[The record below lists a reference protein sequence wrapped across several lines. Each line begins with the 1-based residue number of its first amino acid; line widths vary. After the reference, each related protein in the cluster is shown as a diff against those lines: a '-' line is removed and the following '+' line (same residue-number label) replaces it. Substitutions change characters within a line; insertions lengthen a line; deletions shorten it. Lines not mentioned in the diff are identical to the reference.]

1 MKRFISILFLLIPAL
16 YACTDISNNGS
27 KEVTSVVLSKDKVDI
42 LVGESVTI
50 TATVVPESL
59 NMGVV
64 WTVLDP
70 QYADVNAGT
79 ITGKAQGVTYVVAT
93 SADGTKKAA
102 CMVNVTPPITYSV
115 SVKDADGRS
124 VNSVYG
130 YPGMS
135 IALSATSSDDSAH
148 TYTWSIEDAA
158 AGTITPD
165 GVLTLGAVASGA
177 FGYLYDAQS
186 FIKVVTEDGQ
196 GCKIPVRSSILK
208 GISVGGVY
216 TPFGTP
222 VIVQASQTYPVAVL
236 YQDANAQAAVPSS
249 AVTLELSNTTSFTL
263 QDAAGEYTVSTGS
276 TTGVSSKVS
285 MSLAGSAE
293 KTEIAQLK
301 IDKVY
306 AINAQ
311 FAGSSSSTL
320 TFTWTKGV
328 SESDD
333 VAYPYTIY
341 LYKDEDCADLE
352 ASFSIPANDGC
363 WKGKQPRFVISGLA
377 PATEYWFKVV
387 QTDDA
392 DNIDSPLIPA
402 TTDEFNIVMVSS
414 DPAAVGDVI
423 LAEDFGQ
430 MCWGADE
437 ITEAAGYDVAT
448 ASVGYNAD
456 TKESFTSRNAEVFVG
471 TTSQY
476 AQRSLTAQSVA
487 KKESGFRLA
496 QWAQGQY
503 ARIYVGPGYLFLSTL
518 SYGTHILTPQL
529 NSIPD
534 GVTAKL
540 KVTIH
545 AAGKSSGGEAV
556 IAVQH
561 GTSFY
566 EISSNNQ
573 TNKASAGH
581 PVDLTTNIKTITF
594 NGGITSLEKF
604 EVTLDGVVSG
614 DRIAFGPTTETAK
627 DNSNMMIIS
636 DMTVEI
642 LELK

>member
-1 MKRFISILFLLIPAL
+1 MKRFFTIAILILPAIL
-16 YACTDISNNGS
+16 ACTPDSGEGAQSALN
-27 KEVTSVVLSKDKVDI
+27 VVLSKDKVD
-42 LVGESVTI
+42 LQVGESVTI
-50 TATVVPESL
+50 TASVLPASL
-59 NMGVV
+59 NMGVE
-64 WTVLDP
+64 WSVLDEEL
-70 QYADVNAGT
+70 ASVDNGT

-93 SADGTKKAA
+93 SADKTKKAA
-102 CMVNVTPPITYSV
+102 CLVSVNPPVTYSV
-115 SVKDADGRS
+115 SIKDEEGH
-124 VNSVYG
+124 NLTGVYG
-130 YPGMS
+130 YPGMTAS
-135 IALSATSSDDSAH
+135 LTAVTSDGESH
-148 TYTWSIEDAA
+148 VFTWSVEDAA
-158 AGTITPD
+158 AASVTNS
-165 GVLTLGAVASGA
+165 GVVTLNALASGGA
-177 FGYLYDAQS
+177 DFVYDAQS
-186 FIKVVTEDGQ
+186 FLKVVTEDGQ
-196 GCKIPVRSSILK
+196 GCKIPVRSSILR
-208 GISVGGVY
+208 GIRIGETY
-216 TPFGTP
+216 TPAGTP
-222 VIVQASQTYPVAVL
+222 AIVQESQSYPIAVL
-236 YQDANAQAAVPSS
+236 YQGTEMPAAIPHSGVNL
-249 AVTLELSNTTSFTL
+249 TLSNTSAFSL
-263 QDAAGEYTVSTGS
+263 QEVAGEYMLVTGDA
-276 TTGVSSKVS
+276 TGVSTKLSI
-285 MSLAGSAE
+285 SLPGSEE
-293 KTEIAQLK
+293 KTEIAQIK

-306 AINAQ
+306 AITAQ

-320 TFTWTKGV
+320 TFTWTKGI
-328 SESDD
+328 SEDQD
-333 VAYPYTIY
+333 VAAPYTVY
-341 LYKDEDCADLE
+341 LYRDEDCTDLE
-352 ASFSIPANDGC
+352 ATFSIPANDGC
-363 WKGKQPRFVISGLA
+363 WKGKQPRFVISGLT
-377 PATEYWFKVV
+377 PGTEYWFKVV

-392 DNIDSPLIPA
+392 DNVDSPLIPA
-402 TTDEFNIVMVSS
+402 TTNEFNIVMVSS

-448 ASVGYNAD
+448 SSVAYNAD

-496 QWAQGQY
+496 KWAQGQY
-503 ARIYVGPGYLFLSTL
+503 ARIYIGPGYLFLSTK

-534 GVTAKL
+534 GMTAKL
-540 KVTIH
+540 KVTVH
-545 AAGKSSGGEAV
+545 AAGKSSGGEAA

-581 PVDLTTNIKTITF
+581 PVDLTTNVETITF

-614 DRIAFGPTTETAK
+614 DRIAFGPTSETAS

-642 LELK
+642 LELN

>member
-64 WTVLDP
+64 WTGLDP

-328 SESDD
+328 SGSDD

-363 WKGKQPRFVISGLA
+363 WKGKQPRFVISGLT
-377 PATEYWFKVV
+377 PGTEYWFKVV

-448 ASVGYNAD
+448 SSVAYNAD

-496 QWAQGQY
+496 KWAQGQY
-503 ARIYVGPGYLFLSTL
+503 ARIYIGPGYLFLSTK

-534 GVTAKL
+534 GMTAKL
-540 KVTIH
+540 KVTVH
-545 AAGKSSGGEAV
+545 AAGKSSGGKAA

-581 PVDLTTNIKTITF
+581 PVDLTTNVETITF

-614 DRIAFGPTTETAK
+614 DRIAFGPTSETAS

-642 LELK
+642 LELN

>member
-328 SESDD
+328 SKEQD
-333 VAYPYTIY
+333 VAAPYTIY
-341 LYKDEDCADLE
+341 LYKDEEGTDLE
-352 ASFSIPANDGC
+352 ASFSIPAGDGC
-363 WKGKQPRFVISGLA
+363 WKGKQPRFVISGLT
-377 PATEYWFKVV
+377 PGTEYWFKVV

-414 DPAAVGDVI
+414 APAAVGDVI

-437 ITEAAGYDVAT
+437 ITEAAGYDVST
-448 ASVGYNAD
+448 SSVAYNED
-456 TKESFTSRNAEVFVG
+456 TKESFTSRNAKVFVG

-496 QWAQGQY
+496 KWAQGQY
-503 ARIYVGPGYLFLSTL
+503 ARIYIGPGYLFLSTK

-534 GVTAKL
+534 GMTAKL
-540 KVTIH
+540 KVTVH
-545 AAGKSSGGEAV
+545 AAGMSSGGKAAM
-556 IAVQH
+556 AVQH

-566 EISSNNQ
+566 EISSNKQ
-573 TNKASAGH
+573 TNKASEGH
-581 PVDLTTNIKTITF
+581 PVDLTTNFETIPL
-594 NGGITSLEKF
+594 NAGITSLEKF

-614 DRIAFGPTTETAK
+614 DRIAFGPTSETAS

-642 LELK
+642 LELN